1 MEKKD
6 FVKIKSEKMHGCCTP
21 LKKEIVVD
29 RECILVSESIWRL
42 LVERYRASDEICRY
56 AIQKTPAG
64 ILDRSP
70 ILPILNICLVL
81 RDEKIRQPKH
91 IIIPRKTRFRDLKVI
106 VREMFSWL
114 KDLTDDDIRLWR
126 I

>member
-6 FVKIKSEKMHGCCTP
+6 FVRIKSERMLHGCNTP

-56 AIQKTPAG
+56 A
-64 ILDRSP
+64 
-70 ILPILNICLVL
+70 V
-81 RDEKIRQPKH
+81 
-91 IIIPRKTRFRDLKVI
+91 
-106 VREMFSWL
+106 
-114 KDLTDDDIRLWR
+114 
-126 I
+126 